1 MELLTVQETAGILK
15 VSPVTVRRYI
25 KSRRL
30 PAVRVGRSVRI
41 RAEDVESLLVPI
53 DPDLERLNNAPLFTM
68 DSPLWNLV
76 GMFSSADA
84 PEDIPD
90 DISRDKYEYLAEA
103 YEKLHMGE

>member
-53 DPDLERLNNAPLFTM
+53 DPDLERLNKAPLFTM
-68 DSPLWNLV
+68 DHPLWKLV
-76 GMFSSADA
+76 GMFSSE
-84 PEDIPD
+84 EDKGV
-90 DISRDKYEYLAEA
+90 SRDKYKYLADA
-103 YEKLHMGE
+103 YEDIHDKE